1 MRFLRN
7 KKILSV
13 IILLVFLSVLLNC
26 SKNQGINDYQFPKI
40 ISGQV
45 KNTSGNPLENA
56 KVSLITA
63 PEINPIFTNALGFFR
78 FENVPEG
85 RHKLKVELYGYEDYI
100 ADVPS
105 AINGI
110 STINP
115 ILTKKQYN
123 TPTNKPVSKGPVRIF
138 NNKLQVDFDGDGNYT
153 DYFIKGVAFSPTP
166 IGNRPITLQQEERSL
181 QYLKDLNANTIR
193 TYSGANPAFLTK
205 LASNGIY
212 CILGFWVDYN
222 VDLSIPANR
231 EKIKS
236 DWIKFVY
243 QFKDNPGLLIWN
255 LGNEQNYQN
264 GNNQYWYSLCQELA
278 IIAYNIEGEKYHPVA
293 INNGEIFNIG
303 NPSFLADDNSLTYID
318 LWGINLYNYNLANRI
333 NQLKTKTIKPVVITE
348 FGIDALDNR
357 TKIEYETTQAVFDS
371 LNWSQILSTKD
382 ICLGGTVFE
391 FTDEWWKDK
400 DPWSHDYGGYS
411 SSQHPD
417 GYSNEEW
424 WGIIRVLPDANN
436 DGLDE
441 WIPREAYYMFQR
453 NWKNK

>member
-1 MRFLRN
+1 ML
-7 KKILSV
+7 ISLLSGF
-13 IILLVFLSVLLNC
+13 IISC
-26 SKNQGINDYQFPKI
+26 SGKSDITDYQFPKI

-45 KNTSGNPLENA
+45 KSTNGTPIENA

-63 PEINPIFTNALGFFR
+63 PEIPHQFTTSYGFFR

-85 RHKLKVELYGYEDYI
+85 RHKIKVEVYGYEDYVS
-100 ADVPS
+100 DVPS

-115 ILTKKQYN
+115 ILKKKDYIS
-123 TPTNKPVSKGPVRIF
+123 PTIKPVSKGPVRIY
-138 NNKLQVDFDGDGNYT
+138 NNKLQVDFDGDGIYT
-153 DYFIKGVAFSPTP
+153 DFFIKGVAFAPTP
-166 IGNRPITLQQEERSL
+166 IGNRPITTQHEERSL

-193 TYSGANPAFLTK
+193 TYSGASPEFLKK
-205 LASNGIY
+205 LASNRIY

-222 VDLSIPANR
+222 LDLSSQANR
-231 EKIKS
+231 EKIKN
-236 DWIKFVY
+236 DWIKFIY
-243 QFKDNPGLLIWN
+243 QYKDNPGLLIWN
-255 LGNEQNYQN
+255 IGNEQNYQN
-264 GNNQYWYSLCQELA
+264 GNNSYWYSLCQELA

-293 INNGEIFNIG
+293 INNGENFNIG
-303 NPSFLADDNSLTYID
+303 NASMKADDNFLTYID
-318 LWGINLYNYNLANRI
+318 IWGINLYNYNLASRI
-333 NQLKTKTIKPVVITE
+333 NQYKSKTIKPVVITE

-357 TKIEYETTQAVFDS
+357 TKKEYEFIQAEFDS
-371 LNWSQILSTKD
+371 LNWQQILSVRD
-382 ICLGGTVFE
+382 ICMGGTVFE

-411 SSQHPD
+411 TNQHPD

-424 WGIIRVLPDANN
+424 WGIIRVLPDSNN

-453 NWKNK
+453 NWK